1 MAWTPPFSDS
11 RIFAAFDSVRAVAEV
26 TNTQTV
32 IGPVRKHPTRLFVA
46 DRPWEPRIDNGYPN
60 VHYDPA
66 ATPRFKLWYDCCIK
80 VAKVSVC
87 RDSDNKALLYAE
99 SDDGIAWRK
108 PALGRVRFG
117 ASTANN
123 IVMEHVHGLGIFRDP
138 HETDPGRLFKAFG
151 LFHQESKP
159 DRGGVAYSPDGFSWS
174 ESRTLELGNRWD
186 THNNMFWDERRQRY
200 LGVTRGNTRM
210 RTPEGK
216 DVLNRTVAV
225 TSSATFDG
233 AFTPVRVVHV
243 GRGLDD
249 QLYAQQ
255 VFPYYSLYLG
265 FVSVYD
271 FRFEKGSPD
280 DRVRCEL
287 AWSADAETWHRVS
300 DASRGAGAADAQDL
314 IPMGGEGEYDS
325 YDCFASKAV
334 VVGNEVRIYYMGGD
348 GPHFG
353 PRHTSFNLAT
363 IRFDGFAGQAA
374 ADASRPAMLRTKPL
388 PCHGATPLVTADVAP
403 GGSVRIE
410 VQTEAG
416 DPVEGRGLYESA
428 PLEASG
434 SRVPATW
441 WYEPEAEALPEVCVL
456 IFELRNATLYTFGW
470 AGDVPT
476 PDGPP
481 PPPSPPPAPS
491 PPSPSPPPPSP
502 GPKPPPPL
510 PRPPPP
516 PPPQPSPPPPSVS
529 ELLWHVLPGAL
540 AGSQMLWFLILMVCG
555 VWGCGAVCAL
565 LWLRRRHGT
574 LESVLLSR
582 APRDYAPDMPDMTQ
596 MGELGKEQDEGDD
609 DDDDDDEDDE
619 GNDEPRQRRDR
630 AARGRGSRV
639 PTSSSRYE
647 EDVTQRLGPRVI
659 DL

>member
-1 MAWTPPFSDS
+1 MVWSPPFSDP
-11 RIFAAFDSVRAVAEV
+11 RIYAAFDTVQAVSEA
-26 TNTQTV
+26 TNAQTV

-60 VHYDPA
+60 VHYDPE

-99 SDDGIAWRK
+99 SDDGIVWRK
-108 PALGRVRFG
+108 PALGLVRFG

-123 IVMEHVHGLGIFRDP
+123 IVMQHVHGLGIFRDP
-138 HETDPGRLFKAFG
+138 HETDPSKLFKAFG

-159 DRGGVAYSPDGFSWS
+159 DRGGVAYSADGFSWS

-186 THNNMFWDERRQRY
+186 THNNMFWDERHQRY

-216 DVLNRTVAV
+216 DVLNRTVAI
-225 TSSATFDG
+225 TSSPTFDG

-287 AWSADAETWHRVS
+287 AWSHDAETWHRVR
-300 DASRGAGAADAQDL
+300 DVSRGVGATDAEDL
-314 IPMGGEGEYDS
+314 IPMGGAGEFDS

-334 VVGNEVRIYYMGGD
+334 VVDGQVRIYYMGGD

-363 IRFDGFAGQAA
+363 IRSDGFAGQAA
-374 ADASRPAMLRTKPL
+374 ADASKPAVLRTKPL
-388 PCHGATPLVTADVAP
+388 PCHGTTPLVTADIAP
-403 GGSVRIE
+403 GGSVRVE

-416 DPVEGRGLYESA
+416 GAIKGRGLYESV

-434 SRVPATW
+434 SRVPASW
-441 WYEPEAEALPEVCVL
+441 WYELEADQLPEVCVL

-470 AGDVPT
+470 VGDAPT
-476 PDGPP
+476 PAGPP
-481 PPPSPPPAPS
+481 PPPSPPPNPSPPSPS
-491 PPSPSPPPPSP
+491 PPSPSPPP
-502 GPKPPPPL
+502 KPPL
-510 PRPPPP
+510 PLPPPP
-516 PPPQPSPPPPSVS
+516 PPPPSDPPPSAS
-529 ELLWHVLPGAL
+529 ELLWHVLPGATG
-540 AGSQMLWFLILMVCG
+540 GSTVLWYLILLLCCG
-555 VWGCGAVCAL
+555 WGGGAACAL
-565 LWLRRRHGT
+565 LWLRRRGGT
-574 LESVLLSR
+574 LGAALLSR
-582 APRDYAPDMPDMTQ
+582 AQRDDSPDMAQ
-596 MGELGKEQDEGDD
+596 MAELGDEQDEVGAQ
-609 DDDDDDEDDE
+609 DDEEDTDE
-619 GNDEPRQRRDR
+619 SQRRGPASGKD
-630 AARGRGSRV
+630 SRE
-639 PTSSSRYE
+639 PTSSSRFDE
-647 EDVTQRLGPRVI
+647 EVTQRLGPRVV